1 MTINNQIKKF
11 YQLLGHEGDKSVNV
25 LRQHFPNDYD
35 LAEITTNSAEDFIL
49 QNQSVNKALLV
60 AIEIGQMV
68 ASVTRPKILNAKFSE
83 EIGRYAQR
91 QLGHLRQEQLCIA
104 LLDAQLNVIGWET
117 VFIGSLIQVQASPR
131 EIFQRVL
138 KANALG
144 FMIIHNHPSGNVMPS
159 EADIN
164 FSRRLN
170 ILGEEMAAP
179 MFDSFVVTHDSYW
192 SLSENGQLKVI
203 TA

>member
-25 LRQHFPNDYD
+25 LRQYFPNDYD

-60 AIEIGQMV
+60 AIEIGQRV

>member
-60 AIEIGQMV
+60 AIEIGQRV